1 MRNGSVLDLQIEAGG
16 ARALVM
22 GSELYSVRVEIR
34 RLPASVGRGS
44 SGRCAGQIGSVVELL
59 GGTLSGSVMEIVTR
73 KGEGLFPSPREI
85 RLGCSCPDWAVMCKH
100 VAATLYGV
108 GARLDHA
115 PELLFT
121 LRGVDPAELVEAAV
135 ARRPP
140 TRGRR
145 EGRVLEA
152 GDLSAVFGVDIDLA
166 GGPAGD
172 EPPARPRRPR
182 TRPAPGAASRRR
194 SKASAAKKPA
204 AKKTAAKK
212 PAAKKPAAKKP
223 AAKKPAAKKPAAKK
237 PAAKKP
243 AAKKPAAKK
252 PAAKKA
258 AAKKPAGEEARG
270 EEDRGEED
278 RGEEDRGEEDRG
290 EEDRGEEDRGEE
302 ACGEVG
308 DGPSHPAA
316 PRGHGSDGSVIH
328 YDLAWNPAVVE
339 QRTGRVDR
347 IGSKAFRERA
357 LKNDA
362 AFLEIALPYL
372 AGTYDERMYA
382 ELRIRAQ
389 SFEVLTGGDVT
400 ADDVTRSD
408 ESGAEAQGKP
418 ADAGLPIVSL
428 PPAIDRGAAGEAR
441 GLRVARRRGAG
452 GREADGLTVQRGPW
466 ACIEYSSQLVNIED
480 LTPRAPASR
489 QRRLAPRPLG
499 RYPSHIPHMWGKK
512 TPHAP

>member
-1 MRNGSVLDLQIEAGG
+1 MKKAGEPVSPVEIEGRRIATTFWGEAWCRNLEAYSDFASRLPRGRTYVRNGSVLDLQVEAGG

-22 GSELYSVRVEIR
+22 GSELYRVRVEITA
-34 RLPASVGRGS
+34 LPGQRWKGIK
-44 SGRCAGQIGSVVELL
+44 RQCAGQIGSVVELL
-59 GGTLSGSVMEIVTR
+59 QGTLSGKVMEIVTR

-194 SKASAAKKPA
+194 SKASAAKRPA

-252 PAAKKA
+252 PAAKKPA
-258 AAKKPAGEEARG
+258 AKKPAAKKPAG
-270 EEDRGEED
+270 
-278 RGEEDRGEEDRG
+278 
-290 EEDRGEEDRGEE
+290 
-302 ACGEVG
+302 
-308 DGPSHPAA
+308 
-316 PRGHGSDGSVIH
+316 
-328 YDLAWNPAVVE
+328 
-339 QRTGRVDR
+339 
-347 IGSKAFRERA
+347 K
-357 LKNDA
+357 
-362 AFLEIALPYL
+362 
-372 AGTYDERMYA
+372 
-382 ELRIRAQ
+382 
-389 SFEVLTGGDVT
+389 
-400 ADDVTRSD
+400 
-408 ESGAEAQGKP
+408 KP
-418 ADAGLPIVSL
+418 A
-428 PPAIDRGAAGEAR
+428 
-441 GLRVARRRGAG
+441 
-452 GREADGLTVQRGPW
+452 
-466 ACIEYSSQLVNIED
+466 
-480 LTPRAPASR
+480 
-489 QRRLAPRPLG
+489 
-499 RYPSHIPHMWGKK
+499 GKK
-512 TPHAP
+512 TAGKKTAGKKTAAKKTAGKKTA